1 MLKENRKRTK
11 TAKELALLT
20 GKSERTIRNYFSQDR
35 NDYEKEAL
43 NRRKTAYE
51 LRERGLSWQE
61 VAEAMQ
67 CSYNAVTS
75 LAKRYRQQDLKE
87 SI

>member
-1 MLKENRKRTK
+1 MSKIRKG
-11 TAKELALLT
+11 LT
-20 GKSERTIRNYFSQDR
+20 QKQFAEKFDVSITTVKRYAAIDR
-35 NDYEKEAL
+35 EDYEQEAL

-51 LRERGLSWQE
+51 LREKGLSWKE

-75 LAKRYRQQDLKE
+75 LAKRYKQQDLKE
-87 SI
+87 SV

>member
-1 MLKENRKRTK
+1 MRVNRDGLTQ
-11 TAKELALLT
+11 KELAKKFNVSIT
-20 GKSERTIRNYFSQDR
+20 TVIKYTAIDR
-35 NDYEKEAL
+35 EDYEKEAL

-51 LRERGLSWQE
+51 LREKGLSWKE

-75 LAKRYRQQDLKE
+75 LAKRYKQQ
-87 SI
+87 

>member
-1 MLKENRKRTK
+1 MKSKIRRGLTQKQFAEKFDVSITTVKRYAAIK
-11 TAKELALLT
+11 RE
-20 GKSERTIRNYFSQDR
+20 
-35 NDYEKEAL
+35 DYEQDAL

-51 LRERGLSWQE
+51 LRERGLSWKE

-75 LAKRYRQQDLKE
+75 LAKRYKQQDLKE
-87 SI
+87 SV

>member
-1 MLKENRKRTK
+1 MKENKKRTK
-11 TAKELALLT
+11 TAKELAEKT
-20 GKSERTIRNYFSQDR
+20 GLSTRTIYRYFAQDR
-35 NDYEKEAL
+35 EDYEQEAL

-51 LRERGLSWQE
+51 LRERGLSWKE

-75 LAKRYRQQDLKE
+75 LAKRYKQQDLKE

>member
-1 MLKENRKRTK
+1 MSKIRKG
-11 TAKELALLT
+11 LT
-20 GKSERTIRNYFSQDR
+20 QKQFAEKFDVSITTVKRYAAIDR
-35 NDYEKEAL
+35 EDYEQEAL

-51 LRERGLSWQE
+51 LREKGLSWKE

-75 LAKRYRQQDLKE
+75 LAKRYKQQDLNIKG
-87 SI
+87 

>member
-1 MLKENRKRTK
+1 MSKIRKG
-11 TAKELALLT
+11 LT
-20 GKSERTIRNYFSQDR
+20 QKQFAEKFDVSITTVKRYAAIDR
-35 NDYEKEAL
+35 EDYEQEAL

-51 LRERGLSWQE
+51 LREKGLSWKE

-75 LAKRYRQQDLKE
+75 PAKRYKQQDLNIKG
-87 SI
+87 

>member
-1 MLKENRKRTK
+1 MLKENKKRTK

-35 NDYEKEAL
+35 KDYEQGAY

-51 LRERGLSWQE
+51 LRRSGLSWKE
-61 VAEAMQ
+61 IAEAMQ
-67 CSYNAVTS
+67 CSYSAVTS
-75 LAKRYRQQDLKE
+75 LAKRYKQQDLKE
-87 SI
+87 SV

>member
-1 MLKENRKRTK
+1 MSKIRKGLTQKQFAEKFDVSITTVKRYAAINR
-11 TAKELALLT
+11 E
-20 GKSERTIRNYFSQDR
+20 
-35 NDYEKEAL
+35 DYEQDAL

-51 LRERGLSWQE
+51 LRERGLSWKE

-75 LAKRYRQQDLKE
+75 LAKRYKQQDLKE
-87 SI
+87 SV

>member
-1 MLKENRKRTK
+1 MIINGKEVNIKDIMK
-11 TAKELALLT
+11 MT
-20 GKSERTIRNYFSQDR
+20 GRSERTVRKYFSQDR
-35 NDYEKEAL
+35 DIYEQEAL

-51 LRERGLSWQE
+51 LREKGLSWKE

-75 LAKRYRQQDLKE
+75 LAKRYKQQDLKE
-87 SI
+87 S

>member
-1 MLKENRKRTK
+1 MFKENKKRAK

-35 NDYEKEAL
+35 DDYEQDAL

-51 LRERGLSWQE
+51 LREKGLSWKE

-75 LAKRYRQQDLKE
+75 LAKRYKQQDLKE
-87 SI
+87 SV

>member
-1 MLKENRKRTK
+1 MSKIRKG
-11 TAKELALLT
+11 LT
-20 GKSERTIRNYFSQDR
+20 QKQFAEKFDVSITTVKRYAAIDR
-35 NDYEKEAL
+35 EDYEQEAL

-51 LRERGLSWQE
+51 LREKGLSWKE

-75 LAKRYRQQDLKE
+75 LAKRYKQQDLTQ
-87 SI
+87 

>member
-1 MLKENRKRTK
+1 MRANRNGLTQ
-11 TAKELALLT
+11 KELAKKFNISIT
-20 GKSERTIRNYFSQDR
+20 TVIKYTAIDR
-35 NDYEKEAL
+35 EDYEQEAL

-51 LRERGLSWQE
+51 LREKGLSWKE

-75 LAKRYRQQDLKE
+75 LAKRYKQQDLNIKG
-87 SI
+87 